1 MQIIL
6 ASAKIMNERAV
17 VPEGITASSPLFL
30 REAQALAY
38 DMMQYPVET
47 LAEMLGCSQAIA
59 SQNRL
64 RYLRFDDPHET
75 YG

>member
-17 VPEGITASSPLFL
+17 VPEDIVATTPLFQQ
-30 REAQALAY
+30 EAQSLAH
-38 DMMQYPVET
+38 DMMQYPAET
-47 LAEMLGCSQAIA
+47 LAEMLGCSQTIA

-64 RYLRFDDPHET
+64 RYLRFVMAKLT
-75 YG
+75 SI